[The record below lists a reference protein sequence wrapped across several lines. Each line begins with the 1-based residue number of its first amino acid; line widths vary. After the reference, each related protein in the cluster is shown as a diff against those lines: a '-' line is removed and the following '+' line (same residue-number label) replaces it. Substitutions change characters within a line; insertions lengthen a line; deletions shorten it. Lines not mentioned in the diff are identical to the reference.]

1 MAKSDI
7 KRYSL
12 DEINAMRAR
21 GEAHKTPDGAPVI
34 ELDDIFWKN
43 ARIVENKPR
52 RRASVHLRIEPETLE
67 FFRAAGR
74 GHLTRMAN
82 VLKAYAEAKSKR

>member
-12 DEINAMRAR
+12 GEIDAMRAK
-21 GEAHKTPDGAPVI
+21 GETHKTPCDAPVI
-34 ELDDIFWKN
+34 ELDESFWEN
-43 ARIVENKPR
+43 ARIVETKPR
-52 RRASVHLRIEPETLE
+52 RKASVHLRIEPETLE
-67 FFRAAGR
+67 FFRANGR

-82 VLKAYAEAKSKR
+82 VLKAYAEAQSKR